1 MELNAAFLQCIMER
15 DIPTSELVALAN
27 DIWEKSP
34 VEQDLIR
41 EQKAQEFSE
50 IYPLRSESQPLPR
63 VEI

>member
-34 VEQDLIR
+34 EEQDLIR
-41 EQKAQEFSE
+41 EQKAREFAE
-50 IYPLRSESQPLPR
+50 IYPLRSESQPLLR